1 MNQGSSKKYVI
12 IGAAA
17 AGLGAINKL
26 RMLDPQ
32 AEVVCLT
39 DEKENPY
46 NKCLLADYMI
56 DQPTSSKIIMMTP
69 EQAEQKKVDL
79 RLNTRVSAIIPEE
92 KKVLLQSGHQLSY
105 DALLVATGSSPR
117 KLAIRGIETGNGIF
131 TFHTLRDIH
140 TIKSY
145 IKDHSVEQAV
155 VIGAGLSG
163 LECADALTQLKVKV
177 TVVEKSS
184 HVLSTQLAMPA
195 ARVIESAMKVAHVA
209 LYTNTTV
216 TQITSHN
223 DYVTGVILEGDH
235 QISAQMVII
244 AAGLVPNSSI
254 AQQAGITTQN
264 GNIVVNDYLQTN
276 IMDIYAAGD
285 VILIKDHLSG
295 ELVPSC
301 TWPDAMMQ
309 GMIAATNMVGQ
320 SKQYT
325 PQPIMTSSAFFGLK
339 FASCGTTQLKS
350 SSAWT
355 VRSNENLSAAFA
367 LSPAGCL
374 QGFNVV
380 GARVDFATL
389 RRLVLTQQPVNYD
402 YLYSL

>member
-1 MNQGSSKKYVI
+1 MDQGSSKKYVI

-32 AEVVCLT
+32 AEIICLT

-46 NKCLLADYMI
+46 NKCLLADYMT
-56 DQPTSSKIIMMTP
+56 DQPTSSKIIMMTAD
-69 EQAEQKKVDL
+69 QALQKKVDL
-79 RLNTRVSAIIPEE
+79 RLNTRVSAIIPE
-92 KKVLLQSGHQLSY
+92 KKNVLLQSGQAIHY
-105 DALLVATGSSPR
+105 DVLLVATGSSPR
-117 KLAIRGIETGNGIF
+117 KLAIKGIETKHGIF

-140 TIKSY
+140 TIKAY
-145 IKDHSVEQAV
+145 IKDHSVQQAV
-155 VIGAGLSG
+155 IIGAGLSG
-163 LECADALTQLKVKV
+163 LECADALTQLNITV
-177 TVVEKSS
+177 TVIEKSA

-195 ARVIESAMKVAHVA
+195 ARVIESAIKAAHVE
-209 LYTNTTV
+209 LCTNNTV

-223 DYVTGVILEGDH
+223 DYVTGVVLEDGRH
-235 QISAQMVII
+235 ICAQMVIV
-244 AAGLVPNSSI
+244 AAGLLPNSDI

-264 GNIVVNDYLQTN
+264 GSILVNGYLQTN
-276 IMDIYAAGD
+276 IADIYAAGD
-285 VILIKDHLSG
+285 VILIKDPITG

-309 GMIAATNMVGQ
+309 GMIAACNMAGQ
-320 SKQYT
+320 NKSYT

-339 FASCGTTQLKS
+339 FAACGQVNPKNKHD
-350 SSAWT
+350 WI
-355 VRSNENLSAAFA
+355 VRSDEKTCSSYLISDTR
-367 LSPAGCL
+367 GL

-380 GARVDFATL
+380 GPRVDFGSL
-389 RRLVLTQQPVNYD
+389 RRLVLTQEPTSID